1 MTANSTINKSMTA
14 HEWGLL
20 IALSVLWGASF
31 FFNGVAVREL
41 PTFSVVVVRVML
53 GAITLLIVM
62 RFMGQRMPGGG
73 VVWRA
78 FFAMGFL
85 NNVIPF
91 CLIVWG
97 QAHQASAV
105 ASNLNA
111 TTPLF
116 TVIVA
121 HFFTSDEK
129 ITRGRLLGIALG
141 FCGVVVMFGGDT
153 LQGLGLN
160 VLAPLACLGA
170 ALAYGFGGV
179 YGRRFKKLGVT
190 PMATATGQVCASSVI
205 LFPVMLIVDQP
216 WALPMPSLAAMG
228 ALVGLAVLSTALAY
242 ILYFRILETAG
253 ATNLLLVTFL
263 IPISAILLGVMI
275 LGEVLLAKHIAGMVL
290 IGSGLIAIDGR
301 AWRTFTARQQA

>member
-1 MTANSTINKSMTA
+1 MTANHTLNKSMTA
-14 HEWGLL
+14 YEWGLL
-20 IALSVLWGASF
+20 ITLSVLWGASF

-41 PTFSVVVVRVML
+41 PTFSVVVVRVVL
-53 GAITLLIVM
+53 GAVTLLIVM

-73 VVWRA
+73 VIWRA
-78 FFAMGFL
+78 FFALGL
-85 NNVIPF
+85 INNVIPF

-97 QAHQASAV
+97 QAHLASGV
-105 ASNLNA
+105 ASILNA

-121 HFFTSDEK
+121 HFFTTDEK

-141 FCGVVVMFGGDT
+141 FGGVVVMFGGDT

-205 LFPVMLIVDQP
+205 LLPVMLVVDQP
-216 WALPMPSLAAMG
+216 WNLPMPGMASIA

-263 IPISAILLGVMI
+263 IPISAIFLGVII
-275 LGEVLLAKHIAGMVL
+275 LGEVLLAKHIAGMAL

-301 AWRTFTARQQA
+301 AWRTVTTRLKA